1 MWVSGWVFSGL
12 DSQWDVIYQNKFND
26 SGFKGVFESMIPS
39 SCVHATAIDI
49 WAMQLSYTEQ
59 FRSRTSQARL
69 FMPSTILSNMVFDK
83 RYTKDEWFKFFE
95 TIMNQHLEKYREF
108 GDIREKCV
116 VIDNSGVDVPMDAK
130 YGTVPIDMV
139 DFFTRYL
146 KTRKHPKANKFKH
159 VIPYR
164 FFMSWMTKK
173 NKVDCGVFVMRHME
187 TYKGEKMEK
196 WDASLEMECDSLQE
210 QLNKLRWKY
219 VTKMLLSDMNLL
231 KDYVEGKMDSYV
243 NIPEHIR
250 KKFEK
255 KAHLEKIEL

>member
-1 MWVSGWVFSGL
+1 
-12 DSQWDVIYQNKFND
+12 
-26 SGFKGVFESMIPS
+26 MIPS

-108 GDIREKCV
+108 GDIRESHLVSILPECV

-130 YGTVPIDMV
+130 YGTVPIDM
-139 DFFTRYL
+139 
-146 KTRKHPKANKFKH
+146 
-159 VIPYR
+159 
-164 FFMSWMTKK
+164 
-173 NKVDCGVFVMRHME
+173 